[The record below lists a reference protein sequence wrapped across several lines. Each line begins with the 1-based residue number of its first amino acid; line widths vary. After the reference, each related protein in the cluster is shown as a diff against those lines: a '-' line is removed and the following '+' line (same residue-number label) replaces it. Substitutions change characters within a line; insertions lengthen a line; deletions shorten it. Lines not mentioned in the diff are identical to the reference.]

1 MLKSILMVWLLAQD
15 LAVTQVAYED
25 YLGYRAVDEGVMSAE
40 LALAINRPQLAGR
53 PFVTLVP
60 RSGPQVGIR
69 IVQGG
74 QSGFEPMQ
82 RLGWSAVEL
91 LVKDPMALKEGLEG
105 SAFRHLQ
112 GPDFLTDQKNILAMQ
127 VTGPDQELFYLTHMI
142 DPSQSFLQPQ
152 PNPEPVGHTFIM
164 VMGSADITASVAFWQ
179 QHFDNGVVGPIPYRI
194 GVLSEAYGLPLETEH
209 ALALVSMADGYGI
222 EIDHYPE
229 SASPVPAPEGEQ
241 GGVIL
246 VSLSVDPRAL
256 KAPLPWELA
265 YHNQDGGLRGGVVRL
280 PSGAPIEVAFTEAV
294 LPASAD

>member
-82 RLGWSAVEL
+82 RLGWIAVEL
-91 LVKDPMALKEGLEG
+91 LVKDPMALKEGLAG

-127 VTGPDQELFYLTHMI
+127 VTGPDKELFYLTHMI

-222 EIDHYPE
+222 EIDPYPE
-229 SASPVPAPEGEQ
+229 SGSPVPAPEGEQ